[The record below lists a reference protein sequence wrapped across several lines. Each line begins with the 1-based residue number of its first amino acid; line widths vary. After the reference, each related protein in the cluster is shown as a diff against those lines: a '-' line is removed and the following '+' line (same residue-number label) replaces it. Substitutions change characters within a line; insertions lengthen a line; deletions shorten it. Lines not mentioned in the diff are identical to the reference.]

1 MNYINIGYTQKTH
14 GLNGELKLHVS
25 ERYIEDFLKCERI
38 FLDMKGAKVPYF
50 IEEVRGKGSMI
61 LKLEE
66 VDDRDAAYSLQSKE
80 VFLREEDIL
89 SDAAREIELP
99 VGLTYGHLLGAEIID
114 QHTGSVGIIDEV
126 LDMPQQEMAAV
137 QYKGR
142 LVLIPLNERFIK
154 SIDTKAKKV
163 EMDLP
168 DGLLDM

>member
-1 MNYINIGYTQKTH
+1 M
-14 GLNGELKLHVS
+14 
-25 ERYIEDFLKCERI
+25 KCERI
-38 FLDMKGAKVPYF
+38 FLDVKGAKVPYF
-50 IEEVRGKGSMI
+50 VEEIRGSGAMI

-66 VDDRDAAYSLQSKE
+66 VDDRDAAYGLQSRE

-99 VGLTYGHLLGAEIID
+99 EGLTYGHLVGAQIID
-114 QHTGSVGIIDEV
+114 QHSGPVGVIDEV

-137 QYKGR
+137 QYKGK

-154 SIDTKAKKV
+154 AIDGKSNTV

-168 DGLLDM
+168 GGLLDM

>member
-1 MNYINIGYTQKTH
+1 M
-14 GLNGELKLHVS
+14 
-25 ERYIEDFLKCERI
+25 
-38 FLDMKGAKVPYF
+38 PYF
-50 IEEVRGKGSMI
+50 VEEIRGSGAMI

-66 VDDRDAAYSLQSKE
+66 VDDRDAAYGLQSRE

-99 VGLTYGHLLGAEIID
+99 EGLTYGHLVGAQIID
-114 QHTGSVGIIDEV
+114 QHSGPGGVIDEV

-137 QYKGR
+137 QYKGK

-154 SIDTKAKKV
+154 AIDGKSNTV

-168 DGLLDM
+168 GGLLDM